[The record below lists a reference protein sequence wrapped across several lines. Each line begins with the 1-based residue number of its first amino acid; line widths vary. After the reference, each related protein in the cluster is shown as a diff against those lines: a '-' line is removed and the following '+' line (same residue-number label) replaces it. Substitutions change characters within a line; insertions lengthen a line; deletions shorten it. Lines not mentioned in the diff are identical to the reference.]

1 MGRGW
6 GVPSEA
12 WSLVPMSFLSLSAM
26 LVYQAALV
34 GSGQK
39 VLVVFEAL
47 TAVLLHR
54 V

>member
-1 MGRGW
+1 MGRGR
-6 GVPSEA
+6 GVPSDA
-12 WSLVPMSFLSLSAM
+12 WSLVPMSFLSLAV